1 MPSPTEPA
9 PHQPPASP
17 VRPPSPAAPPPTAA
31 FCIEGY
37 YPLYGTLALSD
48 AASPSGSSHTHE
60 LRGETYFMPNGFTGA
75 THGGSCPAQALPL
88 TPPPPSP
95 PSAPVVEIVST
106 LAAGALGE
114 DSELVVS
121 LQGSTPV
128 SQVVVQVTY
137 DPSVASLKSATA
149 VPGSPLDTVVAAA
162 ALDASGRV
170 SVSLTA
176 TGGTITSGPVA
187 RVVIRRLAAGSVSV
201 SSLTSGMQAMCV
213 GCNW

>member
-1 MPSPTEPA
+1 
-9 PHQPPASP
+9 
-17 VRPPSPAAPPPTAA
+17 
-31 FCIEGY
+31 
-37 YPLYGTLALSD
+37 
-48 AASPSGSSHTHE
+48 
-60 LRGETYFMPNGFTGA
+60 MPNGFTGA

-95 PSAPVVEIVST
+95 PSTPVAVRAVTASQIVGT

-114 DSELVVS
+114 DANLVVS
-121 LQGSTPV
+121 LQSSTPV

-176 TGGTITSGPVA
+176 TGGTITSGSVA
-187 RVVIRRLAAGSVSV
+187 NVVIRRLAAGSVSV
-201 SSLTSGMQAMCV
+201 SSLTSGMQAVCV
-213 GCNW
+213 GCSW